1 MLTQY
6 LFQKMKARNACNY
19 KVILFLNLLSV
30 GFTNAQSSF
39 KSDILE
45 KWKGMKSYTLE
56 VAAAMPEE
64 KYNYKPTTDEP
75 TFAYQLVH
83 MAGNMHYLSAKL
95 INNIEPSIDL
105 TKMEKDAKLGILSK
119 TEIVE
124 IVSKAFDYVEKT
136 IESQTES
143 NLNETLN
150 FWGGVASKR
159 KILLL
164 LNDHQT
170 HHRGQLVVYL
180 RLSGIVPPKY
190 IGW

>member
-1 MLTQY
+1 
-6 LFQKMKARNACNY
+6 
-19 KVILFLNLLSV
+19 
-30 GFTNAQSSF
+30 
-39 KSDILE
+39 
-45 KWKGMKSYTLE
+45 
-56 VAAAMPEE
+56 
-64 KYNYKPTTDEP
+64 
-75 TFAYQLVH
+75 
-83 MAGNMHYLSAKL
+83 MHYLSAKL

-105 TKMEKDAKLGILSK
+105 TKMEDAKLGILSK

>member
-1 MLTQY
+1 
-6 LFQKMKARNACNY
+6 MKARNACNY

-159 KILLL
+159 KIVLL